1 MSQVE
6 FVNPKLLSVSSI
18 HTIIYGENEKL
29 EDFFVESIKQY
40 GIKVPLL
47 ITRDFKIISGTLRF
61 KVALQLNIKEV
72 PVMFSDEPLE
82 PYQLALLNQ
91 GRRKLPSMI
100 LQEYKILKPLFQV
113 GKGSRTDLNGNK
125 PPLQVSDTL
134 GVSKNTIQK
143 LCNISKYAEHVYGST
158 KNKRYTDM
166 MKKLDKGELIISK
179 LEKKFLWGL
188 GPK

>member
-82 PYQLALLNQ
+82 PYQLALLN
-91 GRRKLPSMI
+91 K
-100 LQEYKILKPLFQV
+100 V
-113 GKGSRTDLNGNK
+113 GENYL
-125 PPLQVSDTL
+125 V
-134 GVSKNTIQK
+134 
-143 LCNISKYAEHVYGST
+143 
-158 KNKRYTDM
+158 
-166 MKKLDKGELIISK
+166 
-179 LEKKFLWGL
+179 
-188 GPK
+188 